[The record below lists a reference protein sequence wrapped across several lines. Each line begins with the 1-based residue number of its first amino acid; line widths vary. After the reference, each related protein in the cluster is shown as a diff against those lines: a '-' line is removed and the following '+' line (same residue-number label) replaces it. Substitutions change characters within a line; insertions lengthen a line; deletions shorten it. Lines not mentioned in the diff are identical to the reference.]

1 MRLGKLERGPP
12 PLKPSDTPRAGH
24 ARAERL
30 APGIAIA
37 GAGPWADI
45 RRMVPAPSSDSSTV
59 PVPVADPGREYA
71 ELREELE
78 TALLEV
84 AASGS
89 YVLGPAVERFEAE
102 VAEYLGV
109 AHAVGVG
116 SGTDALLLALRAL
129 GVGAGDE
136 VITSPFTFFATA
148 GAIVHA
154 GATPVF
160 ADILPD
166 TFDLDPE
173 AAEAAVTSRTVALL
187 PVHLFGQMADMERL
201 GAVAERH
208 GLAVV
213 EDAAQA
219 IGAWQEGS
227 SGRVGAGAAGNAG
240 CFSFYPT
247 KNLGGLGDGGLVTT
261 DDPELAERVR
271 RLRVHGR
278 AGGGYRHLE
287 VGYNSRLDALQAA
300 ALRVKLGRLE
310 EWTERRR
317 ANAAAYDEVL
327 GERDDEGTLLPP
339 AVRPGNRHVFHQYT
353 VRCGDRDATAAGL
366 EAHGIGH
373 AVYYPVPLHR
383 QEALAHLGHR
393 EGDFPA
399 AERAARQVL
408 SVPVF
413 PGLRAEERERVAA
426 ALRAVAEGG
435 ETGAETLDPS
445 EGAD

>member
-1 MRLGKLERGPP
+1 MPP
-12 PLKPSDTPRAGH
+12 PPRSDASAG
-24 ARAERL
+24 R
-30 APGIAIA
+30 
-37 GAGPWADI
+37 
-45 RRMVPAPSSDSSTV
+45 PA

-71 ELREELE
+71 ELRQEIEA
-78 TALLEV
+78 ALLEV
-84 AASGS
+84 GASGS
-89 YVLGPAVERFEAE
+89 YILGPTVERFEAA
-102 VAEYLGV
+102 VADYLGV

-116 SGTDALLLALRAL
+116 SGTDALLLALEAL
-129 GVGAGDE
+129 GVGPGDE

-148 GAIVHA
+148 GAVVHA

-166 TFDLDPE
+166 TFDLDPD
-173 AAEAAVTSRTVALL
+173 AAEAAVTPRTVALL
-187 PVHLFGQMADMERL
+187 PVHLFGQMADMPRL
-201 GAVAERH
+201 RAVAERH

-219 IGAWQEGS
+219 IGAWQEGPD
-227 SGRVGAGAAGNAG
+227 GRVGAGAAGNVG

-278 AGGGYRHLE
+278 AGSGYRHLE

-300 ALRVKLGRLE
+300 VLRVKLGRLE
-310 EWTERRR
+310 AWTERRR
-317 ANAAAYDEVL
+317 SHAAAYDRVLAGVGEEV
-327 GERDDEGTLLPP
+327 GVRPP

-353 VRCGDRDATAAGL
+353 VRCADRAATAAVL
-366 EAHGIGH
+366 DAHGIGH

-383 QEALAHLGHR
+383 QEALGHLEYG
-393 EGDFPA
+393 EGDFPE
-399 AERAARQVL
+399 AERAAREAL

-413 PGLRAEERERVAA
+413 PGLRTEERERVAA
-426 ALRAVAEGG
+426 ALLEVVARGGRRARN
-435 ETGAETLDPS
+435 GAETLDPS
-445 EGAD
+445 EGPD

>member
-1 MRLGKLERGPP
+1 M
-12 PLKPSDTPRAGH
+12 
-24 ARAERL
+24 
-30 APGIAIA
+30 IA
-37 GAGPWADI
+37 GEAPRADI
-45 RRMVPAPSSDSSTV
+45 RRMAPAPSPDSSPDPLAAEGSPDPLPSERASGRLP
-59 PVPVADPGREYA
+59 PVPAADPGREYA

-116 SGTDALLLALRAL
+116 SGTDALLLALKAL
-129 GVGAGDE
+129 GVDPGDE

-148 GAIVHA
+148 GAIAHA

-173 AAEAAVTSRTVALL
+173 AVEAAVTSRTVALL
-187 PVHLFGQMADMERL
+187 PVHLFGQMADMSRL
-201 GAVAERH
+201 TEVARRH

-219 IGAWQEGS
+219 IGAWQEGPD
-227 SGRVGAGAAGNAG
+227 GRMGAGAAGNAG

-278 AGGGYRHLE
+278 AGSGYRHLE

-310 EWTERRR
+310 TWTERRR
-317 ANAAAYDEVL
+317 ANAAAYDRALVGA
-327 GERDDEGTLLPP
+327 GEDGGLLPP

-353 VRCGDRDATAAGL
+353 VRCADRDAAAAGL

-373 AVYYPVPLHR
+373 AVYYPMPLHR
-383 QEALAHLGHR
+383 QEALAHLGHG

-399 AERAARQVL
+399 AERAAWEVL

-413 PGLRAEERERVAA
+413 SGLRAEERERVAG
-426 ALRAVAEGG
+426 ALQEVSGRLRNA
-435 ETGAETLDPS
+435 
-445 EGAD
+445 